1 MIGAKRH
8 ELPIN
13 GSFGGPG
20 TSEYGFI
27 VSDGVAE
34 ALLVNGKREKQMKI
48 N

>member
-34 ALLVNGKREKQMKI
+34 ALLLNGGKKEKNK
-48 N
+48 